1 MCGDV
6 EKLIMRRNSH
16 DEQPVYYAIM
26 EDKYDIISRG
36 HITTDHGGHDR
47 MLNTFVK
54 SIPTARQKLLNS
66 TSPTTLCVIR
76 NENIQEPQV
85 LLGTLVDTS
94 MYLMSAFAL
103 SAELL
108 ALWIPWL
115 VMNHYELRIKD
126 TKNPCPWMYCP
137 MT

>member
-6 EKLIMRRNSH
+6 EKLIKRRNYH

-36 HITTDHGGHDR
+36 HMTTDHGGRDR

-54 SIPTARQKLLNS
+54 SMPTAQQKLLNS
-66 TSPTTLCVIR
+66 TSPTALCVIR

-103 SAELL
+103 SAE
-108 ALWIPWL
+108 PWHCVYL
-115 VMNHYELRIKD
+115 GLSGTIMS
-126 TKNPCPWMYCP
+126 
-137 MT
+137 